1 MVWVESFKGL
11 KGFCRVDKKRAFCY
25 NWNWRDSQNREG
37 FFSHQEGE
45 VFVLIIQKD
54 NTIKYK
60 DISTQI
66 KTTKFLEDKD
76 SKGKVRDWKGK

>member
-1 MVWVESFKGL
+1 M
-11 KGFCRVDKKRAFCY
+11 
-25 NWNWRDSQNREG
+25 
-37 FFSHQEGE
+37 
-45 VFVLIIQKD
+45 IIQKD

-76 SKGKVRDWKGK
+76 SKGKVRDWKGKKKRSLLMADHYGEAKGLEKTIERMYVCGGVLSFNVREGRL